1 MLAMRRMLLSL
12 AAAASML
19 AADPVQLFNSKDLS
33 GWTMAGP
40 GTFVVE
46 NGMLRTEGGMGLLYY
61 HRQKFGNQTV
71 RVVFKTAGARDNSGV
86 VIRMPEMPPDPWY
99 GVHNGY
105 EVQIAAGGDEW
116 HSTGSL
122 YSLAKVKQGAQKP
135 AGEWNTM
142 DIQLDGQIT
151 RVTLNGQLI
160 NEFNGTSTDVPP
172 RKQWYEPV
180 RGPRPDSGYIG
191 LQNHDANSKLY
202 FKEISVIGGNVA
214 AASES
219 GPISQG
225 DRDRMLS
232 YLHATRKQVIDSVAG
247 LSNAQLNYKSAPEK
261 WSIRDVIEHLTLSE
275 ETIMQFAT
283 AGLKQSQP
291 KPETKLD
298 DAKVIAMMTDRTTR
312 AQAPEMLRPSGKWLT
327 MQAMIEEF
335 RTRRDRNITWVRST
349 QEPLRIT
356 YTKMPFGVVETYQ
369 ALLLIPAHTERHLAQ
384 INEVKS
390 SSGYP
395 K

>member
-1 MLAMRRMLLSL
+1 MLLSA
-12 AAAASML
+12 AAAASLL
-19 AADPVQLFNSKDLS
+19 AADPVPLFNGKDLT
-33 GWTMAGP
+33 GWTMVGP
-40 GTFVVE
+40 GAFIVE
-46 NGMLRTEGGMGLLYY
+46 NGMMRTEGGMGLLYY
-61 HRQKFGNQTV
+61 SRQKFGNQTI
-71 RVVFKTAGARDNSGV
+71 RIVFMTAGARDNSGV

-151 RVTLNGQLI
+151 RVTLNGQLV
-160 NEFNGTSTDVPP
+160 NEFNGASTDVPP

-202 FKEISVIGGNVA
+202 FKEVSVIGGTVA
-214 AASES
+214 AVSEG

-232 YLHATRKQVIDSVAG
+232 YLHATRKQVVDAVTG
-247 LSNAQLNYKSAPEK
+247 LSDEQLNYKPLPDK
-261 WSIRDVIEHLTLSE
+261 WSIRDVLEHLTLSE
-275 ETIMQFAT
+275 ERIMQFAT
-283 AGLKQSQP
+283 AGLKQSMP
-291 KPETKLD
+291 KPDTKLE
-298 DAKVIAMMTDRTTR
+298 DAKIVAMMTDRTTR
-312 AQAPEMLRPSGKWLT
+312 AQAPEVLRPSGKWPT
-327 MQAMIEEF
+327 VQAMLEEF
-335 RTRRDRNITWVRST
+335 RARRDRNLAWLRST
-349 QEPLRIT
+349 QEPLRT
-356 YTKMPFGVVETYQ
+356 KYTKAPMAVVDTYQ
-369 ALLLIPAHTERHLAQ
+369 ALLLVPAHTERHLAQ
-384 INEVKS
+384 IDEVKS
-390 SSGYP
+390 SPGFP
-395 K
+395 KK